1 MPVFSTILRIRGRDG
16 HLLVTL
22 RGELDLVDAPAVATA
37 LMAAADREPRIVVY
51 LASLEFID
59 VSGIT
64 TLARVRKYARRAG
77 GDLLLAAPRP
87 QLMRLLSTPALGY
100 RFSVY
105 ASAEEAVSG
114 LRGRLSVAMVPVPVP
129 VPQALGQAS

>member
-1 MPVFSTILRIRGRDG
+1 M
-16 HLLVTL
+16 
-22 RGELDLVDAPAVATA
+22 DAAAVATA

-64 TLARVRKYARRAG
+64 ALARARKHARRAG
-77 GDLLLAAPRP
+77 GDLLLAAPRA
-87 QLMRLLSTPALGY
+87 QMLRLLATPALGY

-114 LRGRLSVAMVPVPVP
+114 FRGRLSVAAAPAAR
-129 VPQALGQAS
+129 ALGQAS

>member
-1 MPVFSTILRIRGRDG
+1 MFSTILRIRGRDG

-22 RGELDLVDAPAVATA
+22 RGELDLVDAAAVATA

-51 LASLEFID
+51 LASLRFID
-59 VSGIT
+59 VSGMAA
-64 TLARVRKYARRAG
+64 LARARKHARRAG

-87 QLMRLLSTPALGY
+87 QMRRLLSTPALGY

-114 LRGRLSVAMVPVPVP
+114 LRGPHGVPALAAPP
-129 VPQALGQAS
+129 RALGQAS

>member
-1 MPVFSTILRIRGRDG
+1 MPVFSTVLRIRGGDG

-22 RGELDLVDAPAVATA
+22 RGELDLVDAAAAETA
-37 LMAAADREPRIVVY
+37 LMAAADREPRIVVD
-51 LASLEFID
+51 LAGLEFID
-59 VSGIT
+59 VSGMAA
-64 TLARVRKYARRAG
+64 LARARRHARRAG

-87 QLMRLLSTPALGY
+87 QMTRLLSTPELAY

-114 LRGRLSVAMVPVPVP
+114 FRVPLGMAALRPVPRVL
-129 VPQALGQAS
+129 AQAS